1 MSIVDE
7 LNSILE
13 SGKKIPGDNLDP
25 VELQKFTKELRDH
38 GLIKKQSYSI
48 PPVDTIG
55 RKFYETFRSHT
66 DNK

>member
-1 MSIVDE
+1 MSITDE
-7 LNSILE
+7 INSILE
-13 SGKKIPGDNLDP
+13 SGKKIPGDSLDP
-25 VELQKFTKELRDH
+25 VELQKFTKKLQDS

-55 RKFYETFRSHT
+55 RKFYESFKTYT